1 MEKGMRKKPKSDPD
15 ISSEAVDALA
25 ASPLFA
31 GCTRE
36 QTLVMMGCLRPRVA
50 AFRKGSH
57 IVRTGDTISA
67 LGMVV
72 SGTIIIRSEDYWGNG
87 NIITSGGPG
96 SLFAEAFAC
105 MPYTKS
111 TVDVLAN
118 EKTEVVFLDIDR
130 ILGTCPSACVHHTRL
145 IRNLTSVLAQ
155 RNYALTEK
163 MDHITKRTTREK
175 VLSYLSAQSKHAGS
189 TRFDIPFDRQQLAD
203 YLSVDRSALSSCLG
217 ALKREGIIDFQKN
230 HFQIL

>member
-1 MEKGMRKKPKSDPD
+1 MEKTPKSHTD
-15 ISSEAVDALA
+15 ISPEALDVLA

-31 GCTRE
+31 GCARE
-36 QTLVMMGCLRPRVA
+36 HTLAMTGCLRPRQA
-50 AFRKGSH
+50 TFRKGSY
-57 IVRTGDTISA
+57 ILRTGDAVSA
-67 LGMVV
+67 LGLVV
-72 SGTIIIRSEDYWGNG
+72 SGSIIIRSEDYWGNG
-87 NIITSGGPG
+87 NILTSGGPG

-105 MPYTKS
+105 MPQTKS

-118 EKTEVVFLDIDR
+118 EKTQVLFLNVDR
-130 ILGTCPSACVHHTRL
+130 ILSTCPSACVHHTRL

-155 RNYALTEK
+155 RNYALTQK

-175 VLSYLSAQSKHAGS
+175 VLSYLSAQSKRAGS

-217 ALKREGIIDFQKN
+217 ALKRDGIIDFQKN
-230 HFQIL
+230 HFTLL